1 MLFLPGMAYL
11 SGETHDFVARIWV
24 AIIAPPSV
32 GIDRITASI
41 HKNLAEINA
50 EAMFRLHERSQN
62 IETEVVNSGRTIQQ
76 LKLDAEES
84 SRAMKRMEATNEELL
99 LSLKEQRDKMNAYV
113 REVERKSKGNGT
125 MK

>member
-1 MLFLPGMAYL
+1 MLFPPGMAYL
-11 SGETHDFVARIWV
+11 SVETHVLVARLWV

-62 IETEVVNSGRTIQQ
+62 IEIEVVNSGKTIQQ

-84 SRAMKRMEATNEELL
+84 SRVMKRMEATNEELL
-99 LSLKEQRDKMNAYV
+99 LSLKEQREKMNAYV
-113 REVERKSKGNGT
+113 CEVERKSRAT
-125 MK
+125 EL

>member
-1 MLFLPGMAYL
+1 L
-11 SGETHDFVARIWV
+11 SNTHDFVARIWV

-50 EAMFRLHERSQN
+50 EAMFGLHNRSRN
-62 IETEVVNSGRTIQQ
+62 IETEVVNSGKTIQQ

-84 SRAMKRMEATNEELL
+84 SRTMKRMEATNEELL
-99 LSLKEQRDKMNAYV
+99 LSLNEQREKMNAYI
-113 REVERKSKGNGT
+113 REVERKSRAIELGN
-125 MK
+125 KPC